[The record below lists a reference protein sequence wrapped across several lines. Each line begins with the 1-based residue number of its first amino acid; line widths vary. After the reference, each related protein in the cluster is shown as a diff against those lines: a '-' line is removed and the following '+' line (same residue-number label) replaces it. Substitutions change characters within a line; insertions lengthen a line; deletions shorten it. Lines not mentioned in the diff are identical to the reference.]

1 MILREGDDDEEDET
15 IPVPDSLNDS
25 QLSLLTDKNF
35 DYSIQSDPSIHLT
48 SDSEAEEEVE
58 EEPEAVFDVR
68 EHLVKTG
75 SNKGKMEKKV
85 GLTIG
90 NHTFKRQRK
99 MGTTYSLVMGVTELV
114 IISRLWLELK
124 MRNLGSITS
133 SELRRTRII
142 FAGFLHFN
150 KLSKG
155 QGIKCVKWS

>member
-1 MILREGDDDEEDET
+1 MTCDET

-90 NHTFKRQRK
+90 NHTFKRRRK
-99 MGTTYSLVMGVTELV
+99 MGNGNYIFTCNGCD
-114 IISRLWLELK
+114 
-124 MRNLGSITS
+124 
-133 SELRRTRII
+133 RI
-142 FAGFLHFN
+142 GHY
-150 KLSKG
+150 LSAAHCC
-155 QGIKCVKWS
+155 KCT